1 MSCCARQIRASNEI
15 LSCGHLTGD
24 EDGIMTTVSGS
35 ASAASSAA
43 AAAPPGTMTQL
54 IGTLHRGRAVYG
66 IHGASDHLLCDI
78 AESKKV
84 PLLLNCI
91 GGTVYSTLRSLV
103 NPITM
108 LYNDIMRK
116 LLEHFDPKP
125 LTIVE
130 RFHFHKREQSTSE
143 TLAEFMAELRRLAA
157 KCEFGTHL
165 DQALRDR
172 FVCGMRNE
180 GVQRRLLSESDL
192 DLNKAIRIAFMMAS
206 AQTNTQAL
214 KTVQPVVAQVDR
226 PQGGTVERPF
236 PGASY
241 ACNHCGG
248 TGHSPSECR
257 FREAVCHRC
266 YKRGHL
272 RRVCQSAR
280 ATRGRFQAKPRRQ
293 AHLVEAEPITCVLCP
308 NRGHCQ
314 SLQGSDTIKWA
325 ARGFLHI

>member
-1 MSCCARQIRASNEI
+1 M
-15 LSCGHLTGD
+15 
-24 EDGIMTTVSGS
+24 
-35 ASAASSAA
+35 
-43 AAAPPGTMTQL
+43 
-54 IGTLHRGRAVYG
+54 
-66 IHGASDHLLCDI
+66 
-78 AESKKV
+78 
-84 PLLLNCI
+84 
-91 GGTVYSTLRSLV
+91 LRSLV
-103 NPITM
+103 TPTDPITM
-108 LYNDIMRK
+108 SYNNIMQK

-143 TLAEFMAELRRLAA
+143 TLAEFMAEIRRLAA

-165 DQALRDR
+165 DQVLRDR
-172 FVCGMRNE
+172 FVCSMRNE

-192 DLNKAIRIAFMMAS
+192 DLNKAIRIAFTMES
-206 AQTNTQAL
+206 AQTNIQAL
-214 KTVQPVVAQVDR
+214 KTVHQVDR
-226 PQGGTVERPF
+226 PQGGTVERPV

-280 ATRGRFQAKPRRQ
+280 ATQGRFHTKDCVTTHTIPRATVRKRRLPSVTQAPSAKKVRPSTSKTTNEDEEC
-293 AHLVEAEPITCVLCP
+293 LITHTETHDSPFKFNSVDSVWQQNACQQLC
-308 NRGHCQ
+308 
-314 SLQGSDTIKWA
+314 LQYHAPTRVRPGGPSHDLT
-325 ARGFLHI
+325 